1 MDVSIKFGP
10 AEKEPAEEEAV
21 PLEYFII
28 SFLFDLSS
36 LPSSSSSFDGLSAAA
51 VDVGVTATRSAATSS
66 SPTQRGGK
74 RRRGIS
80 FALFSILTR
89 TIILHPR
96 ILETKLRE
104 ETFPLSSQQ
113 QHS

>member
-1 MDVSIKFGP
+1 MDVSIKIGP
-10 AEKEPAEEEAV
+10 AEKEPADGEAV

-36 LPSSSSSFDGLSAAA
+36 FSSPFDGLFAAA

-66 SPTQRGGK
+66 SSTQRGGK